1 MKRFVQ
7 FILVLVLI
15 ILCIFFYKRYL
26 NQENKIIYYEKKQSI
41 LHDDLEKKSQ
51 NNIINNLSYESN
63 LDNNRKYKIE
73 SNISE
78 IFNQDGIEIINMR
91 FVLAEFSQKNK
102 SSLIV
107 KSDEAIYNSSN
118 YNSRFKKNVKITYF
132 DHIIEAENAYIDF
145 NSDIILINEN
155 VRYKGPIAK
164 MFTDNIKI
172 DLVTD
177 SISVFMDNEIK
188 DIKLELRR

>member
-26 NQENKIIYYEKKQSI
+26 NQENKIIYYEKKQLI
-41 LHDDLEKKSQ
+41 LHNDLEKKSQ

-155 VRYKGPIAK
+155 VRYKGPIAR

-177 SISVFMDNEIK
+177 SISVFMDNEMK

>member
-15 ILCIFFYKRYL
+15 IFCIFFYKRYL
-26 NQENKIIYYEKKQSI
+26 NQESKIIYFEKKQLI
-41 LHDDLEKKSQ
+41 LHDNLEKKSQ

-102 SSLIV
+102 SPLIV

>member
-26 NQENKIIYYEKKQSI
+26 NQESKIIYYEKKQLIS
-41 LHDDLEKKSQ
+41 HDDLEKKSQ

-102 SSLIV
+102 SPLIV

-145 NSDIILINEN
+145 NSNIILINEN

>member
-26 NQENKIIYYEKKQSI
+26 NQESKIIYFEKKQLI
-41 LHDDLEKKSQ
+41 LHDNLEKKSQ

-102 SSLIV
+102 STLIV
-107 KSDEAIYNSSN
+107 RSDEAIYNSSN

-145 NSDIILINEN
+145 NNDIILINEN

>member
-26 NQENKIIYYEKKQSI
+26 NQESKIIYFEKKQLI
-41 LHDDLEKKSQ
+41 LHDNLEKKSQ

-102 SSLIV
+102 SPLIV

-132 DHIIEAENAYIDF
+132 NHIIEAENAYIDF
-145 NSDIILINEN
+145 NNDIILINEN

>member
-15 ILCIFFYKRYL
+15 IFCIFFYKRYL
-26 NQENKIIYYEKKQSI
+26 NQESKIIYFEKKQLI
-41 LHDDLEKKSQ
+41 LHDNLEKKSQ

-73 SNISE
+73 SNVSE

-102 SSLIV
+102 STLIV
-107 KSDEAIYNSSN
+107 RSDEAIYNSSN

-188 DIKLELRR
+188 DIKVELRR

>member
-26 NQENKIIYYEKKQSI
+26 NQESKIIYYEKKQLI

-102 SSLIV
+102 STLIV
-107 KSDEAIYNSSN
+107 RSDEAIYNSSN

-132 DHIIEAENAYIDF
+132 DHIIEAENAFIDF
-145 NSDIILINEN
+145 NSNIILINEN

>member
-15 ILCIFFYKRYL
+15 IFCIFFYKRYL
-26 NQENKIIYYEKKQSI
+26 NQESKIIYYEKKQLI

-102 SSLIV
+102 SPLIV

-132 DHIIEAENAYIDF
+132 DHIIEAENAFIDF
-145 NSDIILINEN
+145 NSNIILINEN

>member
-26 NQENKIIYYEKKQSI
+26 NQESKIIYFEKKQLI
-41 LHDDLEKKSQ
+41 LHDNLEKKSQ

-102 SSLIV
+102 SPLIV

-145 NSDIILINEN
+145 NSNIILINEN

>member
-26 NQENKIIYYEKKQSI
+26 NQESKIIYFEKKQLI
-41 LHDDLEKKSQ
+41 LHDNLEKKSQ

-102 SSLIV
+102 SPLIV

-132 DHIIEAENAYIDF
+132 DHIIEAENAFIDF
-145 NSDIILINEN
+145 NSNIILINEN

-177 SISVFMDNEIK
+177 SISIFMDNEIK

>member
-26 NQENKIIYYEKKQSI
+26 NQESKIIYFEKKQLI
-41 LHDDLEKKSQ
+41 LHDNLEKKSQ

-73 SNISE
+73 SNVSE

-102 SSLIV
+102 STLIV
-107 KSDEAIYNSSN
+107 RSDEAIYNSSN

-132 DHIIEAENAYIDF
+132 DHIIEAENAFIDF
-145 NSDIILINEN
+145 NSNIILINEN

>member
-26 NQENKIIYYEKKQSI
+26 NQETKIIKYEKKQAI
-41 LHDDLEKKSQ
+41 LNNNLEKKSQ
-51 NNIINNLSYESN
+51 SNIIDKLSYEAN
-63 LDNNRKYKIE
+63 LGENKKYKIT
-73 SNISE
+73 SDTSE
-78 IFNQDGIEIINMR
+78 IFYQDGVEIINMNS
-91 FVLAEFSQKNK
+91 VLAEFSQKNK
-102 SSLIV
+102 FPLIV

-155 VRYKGPIAK
+155 VRYKGPIAT
-164 MFTDNIKI
+164 MLTDNIKI
-172 DLVTD
+172 NLATE

-188 DIKLELRR
+188 DIKLELIR

>member
-7 FILVLVLI
+7 FFLILVLI
-15 ILCIFFYKRYL
+15 ILCIFFYNRYL
-26 NQENKIIYYEKKQSI
+26 NQETKIIDYEKKQII
-41 LHDDLEKKSQ
+41 LNNNLEKKSQ
-51 NNIINNLSYESN
+51 NNIINNLSYEAN
-63 LDNNRKYKIE
+63 LDKNRKYKIT
-73 SNISE
+73 SDTSE
-78 IFNQDGIEIINMR
+78 IFYQDGVEIINMKS
-91 FVLAEFSQKNK
+91 VLAKFSQKDK
-102 SSLIV
+102 FPLTV

-132 DHIIEAENAYIDF
+132 NHIIEAENAYIDF

>member
-26 NQENKIIYYEKKQSI
+26 NQESKIIYYEKKQLI

-102 SSLIV
+102 SPLIV

>member
-7 FILVLVLI
+7 FFLILVLI

-26 NQENKIIYYEKKQSI
+26 NQETKIIDYEKKQII
-41 LHDDLEKKSQ
+41 LNNNLEKKSQ
-51 NNIINNLSYESN
+51 NNIINNLSYEAN
-63 LDNNRKYKIE
+63 LDKNRKYKIT
-73 SNISE
+73 SDTSE
-78 IFNQDGIEIINMR
+78 IFYQDGVEIINMKS
-91 FVLAEFSQKNK
+91 VLAKFSQKDK
-102 SSLIV
+102 FPLTV

-145 NSDIILINEN
+145 NSNIILIKEN
-155 VRYKGPIAK
+155 VRYKGPIAT
-164 MFTDNIKI
+164 MLTDNIKI
-172 DLVTD
+172 NLATD
-177 SISVFMDNEIK
+177 SISVFMDDEIK

>member
-7 FILVLVLI
+7 YILILVLI

-26 NQENKIIYYEKKQSI
+26 NQEAKIIYYEKKNLI
-41 LHDDLEKKSQ
+41 LDDKLEKKSQ
-51 NNIINNLSYESN
+51 NNTIDNLSYEAN
-63 LDNNRKYKIE
+63 LDNNRKYKIK
-73 SNISE
+73 SDTSE
-78 IFNQDGIEIINMR
+78 IFNQDGIEIIKMR
-91 FVLAEFSQKNK
+91 SVLAEFSQKNK
-102 SSLIV
+102 FPLIV

>member
-7 FILVLVLI
+7 FFLILVLI
-15 ILCIFFYKRYL
+15 FLCIFFYKRYL
-26 NQENKIIYYEKKQSI
+26 NQENKIIDYEKKQII
-41 LHDDLEKKSQ
+41 LNNNLEKKSQ
-51 NNIINNLSYESN
+51 NNIINNLSYEAN
-63 LDNNRKYKIE
+63 LDENRKYKIT
-73 SNISE
+73 SDTSE
-78 IFNQDGIEIINMR
+78 IFYQDGVEIINMKS
-91 FVLAEFSQKNK
+91 VLAKFSQKDK
-102 SSLIV
+102 FPLTV

>member
-7 FILVLVLI
+7 FFLILVLI

-26 NQENKIIYYEKKQSI
+26 NQESKIIYYEKKQLIS
-41 LHDDLEKKSQ
+41 HDDLEKKSQ

-102 SSLIV
+102 STLIV
-107 KSDEAIYNSSN
+107 RSDEAIYNSSN

-177 SISVFMDNEIK
+177 SISIFMDNEIK

>member
-26 NQENKIIYYEKKQSI
+26 NQESKIIYFEKKQLI
-41 LHDDLEKKSQ
+41 LHDNLEKKSQ

-63 LDNNRKYKIE
+63 LDNNRKYKIK

-102 SSLIV
+102 SPLIV
-107 KSDEAIYNSSN
+107 RSDEAIYNSSN

>member
-26 NQENKIIYYEKKQSI
+26 NQESKIIYFEKKQLI
-41 LHDDLEKKSQ
+41 LHDNLEKKSQ

-102 SSLIV
+102 STLIV
-107 KSDEAIYNSSN
+107 RSDEAIYNSSN

-132 DHIIEAENAYIDF
+132 DHIIEAENAFIDF
-145 NSDIILINEN
+145 NSNIILINEN